1 MLTREALIKAHT
13 KEVSIEGGSVIIRAL
28 TAAEAFELRGKD
40 LQSAEIFGLIAR
52 SIVDPQLSAED
63 VGGLA
68 VSVVTQLT
76 TEIFTFNALGE
87 KAVEDA
93 TAELKK
99 TDALIMTS
107 QGSWDVPQSK

>member
-1 MLTREALIKAHT
+1 MLTREALIKART
-13 KEVSIEGGSVIIRAL
+13 KVISIEGGTVIIRAL

-40 LQSAEIFGLIAR
+40 LQSAEIFGLIAK

-63 VGGLA
+63 IGGLA

-76 TEIFTFNALGE
+76 TEIFAFNALGE

-107 QGSWDVPQSK
+107 AGSWEPAQ

>member
-13 KEVSIEGGSVIIRAL
+13 KEVTLEGGSVIIRAL

-40 LQSAEIFGLIAR
+40 LQSAEIFGLIAK
-52 SIVDPQLSAED
+52 SIVEPQITAED

-68 VSVVTQLT
+68 VSVVTALT
-76 TEIFTFNALGE
+76 TEIFAFNALGA

-99 TDALIMTS
+99 TDGLTS
-107 QGSWDVPQSK
+107 NLPAS